1 MKYPDILFYGE
12 RGILNG
18 ILMDIY
24 RNRESCKKVNKFFG
38 AIKLLNRKE
47 VPWKN
52 ITSCKWL
59 VEPDLSEF
67 GAPDLIAVLESDGKK
82 YALFI
87 EAKLD
92 KYTKSSFHLPQK
104 VSPASVKRYSS
115 RLNVQLSFRYRFV
128 EAFKE
133 IPKDNKGHNTQEIIE
148 TSQHLYEKMRKLAK
162 LPVITEMKNFLKGV
176 EEYYFIALTNDFS
189 SEKVISEIE
198 KKQNIHPPLYD
209 GSYEEFKKHQSKFGV
224 LTYRD
229 LEDIIVGKCNGNNNE
244 ELSSFCKACK
254 MMDMK
259 IANDCNEL
267 QTNTPGSPKAQS
279 ININKWNKDLK
290 KLAEEFVK
298 KSHKYRFSKQ
308 AGSYSLKVGG
318 EVVIKLIQHQQNENY
333 SQVGNNK
340 KLMLGFSDP
349 NVLLHESD
357 LDETKIQ
364 ALSIGVGERCKT
376 FHFYPVEE
384 NNMDKMIGLVN
395 KYCK

>member
-148 TSQHLYEKMRKLAK
+148 TSQHWDEKMRKLAK